1 MRCLPFLVMLF
12 LFAVPATVPAET
24 YQWTDAAGV
33 KHFTDNPDAIPASYL
48 NRVREIP
55 SVHSDQKGISAPP
68 PAVSAPSRAPS
79 SPVEQSARKAQ
90 RADLGRERQK
100 LQDSLATKRKELDQL
115 RRKWTV
121 AKGRTPAP
129 KEIEEFEKKRAKG
142 LVTDKDNPYIRRTPT
157 PKEIE
162 EFEKKRAKGPVSDKD
177 NPYII
182 QGPFGMPG
190 LAREAYYRKLDE
202 VRQHEE
208 RIDRL
213 RKELDALDR

>member
-48 NRVREIP
+48 NRVRELP
-55 SVHSDQKGISAPP
+55 SVHSDQEGTSAPP

-79 SPVEQSARKAQ
+79 SPVEQSAREAQ
-90 RADLGRERQK
+90 RADLGRELQK
-100 LQDSLATKRKELDQL
+100 LQDGLTVKMKELDQL
-115 RRKWTV
+115 RRKWML
-121 AKGRTPAP
+121 AKGRTPSA
-129 KEIEEFEKKRAKG
+129 KEIAEFEKKRSQGKAG
-142 LVTDKDNPYIRRTPT
+142 EKDNPYVNR
-157 PKEIE
+157 
-162 EFEKKRAKGPVSDKD
+162 
-177 NPYII
+177 NPLST
-182 QGPFGMPG
+182 PG

-202 VRQHEE
+202 VRQDEE